1 MQFRAAV
8 PALGLALLLAA
19 APTQAQLSN
28 PSTSTP
34 TSLYFHIFD
43 TFNPFP
49 INTQPMDAEF
59 FDVGGTSFPT
69 LSHTI
74 VSQQVGDYDFNTMYG
89 FATSGPVEYDFI
101 ENGRPRFHP
110 ERGIASDVKLDDQ
123 VQPVV
128 YLYMDV
134 RDLFST
140 DSEGGDPLGGTP
152 GAGVWGGLPSAL
164 PAFTFRFEMRTG
176 NSLREEDLNAGV
188 VLMSGATTAHVIDT
202 HTLAA
207 NPALA
212 GQTAPDGTPILVP
225 DESGIVEWAIPL
237 RVDSTFIPK
246 AEAFHVRLD
255 WYQNPTGDAANDD
268 VFAQGQMRLVSD
280 PAHLPRLSLAILNP
294 VYIEY
299 IHPEVAAGILLIHSC
314 VNSPW
319 GTYDVDV
326 ANITVSVDGPS
337 DPQKL
342 QQVISQNAHVHG
354 LHDKCAEVTYLWRF
368 REEGAANG
376 DYAIRLAVPNL
387 EGSSLA
393 SGQAGFTV
401 EGKKAFGVDEE
412 GNEVEP
418 IDTGSGKESPL
429 PAGLLVGL
437 GLVGLA
443 AWRRRSA

>member
-1 MQFRAAV
+1 MRIRAAL
-8 PALGLALLLAA
+8 PAVGLALLLSAV
-19 APTQAQLSN
+19 PVQAQLSN
-28 PSTSTP
+28 PTTSSP
-34 TSLYFHIFD
+34 TTLYFHIFD

-69 LSHTI
+69 LSNTI
-74 VSQQVGDYDFNTMYG
+74 VSQQLGDYDFNTIYG

-110 ERGIASDVKLDDQ
+110 ERGIASDVRLDDS

-140 DSEGGDPLGGTP
+140 DASDDGL
-152 GAGVWGGLPSAL
+152 GGLPSAL
-164 PAFTFRFEMRTG
+164 PSFTFRFEMRTG
-176 NSLREEDLNAGV
+176 NSLREEDLNAGI
-188 VLMSGATTAHVIDT
+188 VLMSGSTTAHVVDS
-202 HTLAA
+202 H
-207 NPALA
+207 ALGLNDPFA
-212 GQTAPDGTPILVP
+212 GQAAPDGTPILVP
-225 DESGIVEWAIPL
+225 DEAGIVEWAIPL
-237 RVDSTFIPK
+237 TMASTFIPK
-246 AEAFHVRLD
+246 ADAFHVRLD

-280 PAHLPRLSLAILNP
+280 PAHLPRLEMAILNP

-326 ANITVSVDGPS
+326 ANITVAVDGPS
-337 DPQKL
+337 APQTL

-368 REEGAANG
+368 RDEDARNG
-376 DYAIRLAVPNL
+376 EYAIRLEVPNL
-387 EGSSLA
+387 VGNAEA

-401 EGKKAFGVDEE
+401 EGKKAFGIDEQ

-418 IDTGSGKESPL
+418 VDTGESKKSPL

-437 GLVGLA
+437 GLVALAGL
-443 AWRRRSA
+443 RRRQA